1 MAPWATQC
9 KATPCRPTTSPF
21 HAKSMV
27 SPKTARK
34 QRRLPGDGNVFRVSV
49 KAYKYRDPG
58 TVRTNHRLR
67 GSASTVLTATDQV
80 NMGDGEF

>member
-1 MAPWATQC
+1 MTPWATQC
-9 KATPCRPTTSPF
+9 KATPYRPTTSPF
-21 HAKSMV
+21 HA
-27 SPKTARK
+27 KTARK

-67 GSASTVLTATDQV
+67 GSASTVLTATGQV